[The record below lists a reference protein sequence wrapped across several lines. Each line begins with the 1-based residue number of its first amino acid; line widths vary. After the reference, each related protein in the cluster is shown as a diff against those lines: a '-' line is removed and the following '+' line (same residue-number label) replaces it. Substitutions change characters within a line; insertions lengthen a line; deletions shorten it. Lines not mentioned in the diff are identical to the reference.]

1 MDESIILFIKHSRR
15 LRLLVDKMRG
25 CRNINK
31 PLWCAAYSKY
41 VSVFD
46 NGKTSAFIT
55 LKDNKDNFETNPK
68 CRLINPSKS
77 ELGKVSKTILD
88 NINNLLREVL
98 HVNQWK
104 NSSSVIKWF
113 NSIDNKQNHTFISFD
128 IVTFYPSITDK
139 LLDNVTLW
147 AKSLTYIADEHI
159 TIIKHAHKSLLFYRE
174 KTWIKKNHDSLF
186 DVTMG
191 SYDGAEICELVG
203 LFLVNNLAKRF
214 GKESV
219 GLYRDDGLLIL
230 KGTGGR
236 QADQARKD
244 LHRMFNEFDLKVT
257 AQINNHQVN
266 FLDVTFNLN
275 EENYHPHRKPNNDPL
290 YIDSRSNHPPNIIKQ
305 LPKSIND
312 RLSALSSNEKPFK
325 ASAPLYDNALSC
337 INYNIKLEYSDKQKR
352 SAQNSN
358 PKRKRNIIWFNPPY
372 SKNVRTNVTYKFLAL
387 IDKHFPKSSVLHKIF
402 NRNSVKV
409 SYSCMPNAKSN
420 ISNHD
425 RRVLNNKMTSI
436 NEKTCNCRAESKCP
450 LEGKFLTTSIVC
462 KAEITPTDTQETK
475 EYTGIT
481 AGPFKERHNNL
492 KKSLTHAKYAKET
505 YQSTPG
511 T

>member
-1 MDESIILFIKHSRR
+1 MMENITKSYKTGED
-15 LRLLVDKMRG
+15 VVAD
-25 CRNINK
+25 NINHELK
-31 PLWCAAYSKY
+31 DISHNLGIGDRIDTMA
-41 VSVFD
+41 
-46 NGKTSAFIT
+46 KTPAFIN
-55 LKDNKDNFETNPK
+55 LKDHNPK

-88 NINNLLREVL
+88 NINNRLREVL

-104 NSSSVIKWF
+104 NSSSVIDWF
-113 NSIDNKQNHTFISFD
+113 NSIDNKPNHTFISFD
-128 IVTFYPSITDK
+128 IVEFYPSITEK
-139 LLDNVTLW
+139 LLDNVILW
-147 AKSLTYIADEHI
+147 AKSLNYIPDEHI
-159 TIIKHAHKSLLFYRE
+159 TIIKHARKSLLFYRE

-203 LFLVNNLAKRF
+203 LFLLKNLAERF

-266 FLDVTFNLN
+266 FLDVTFSLN
-275 EENYHPHRKPNNDPL
+275 EENYHPYRKPNNDPL
-290 YIDSRSNHPPNIIKQ
+290 YIDSRSNHPPNIVKQ

-312 RLSALSSNEKPFK
+312 RLSALSSDEKSFK
-325 ASAPLYDNALSC
+325 ASAPLYENALSRS
-337 INYNIKLEYSDKQKR
+337 NHNIKLEYSDKQKE
-352 SAQNSN
+352 STLNSN
-358 PKRKRNIIWFNPPY
+358 PKRKRNIIWFNHPY
-372 SKNVRTNVTYKFLAL
+372 SKNVRTNVAHKFLAL

-409 SYSCMPNAKSN
+409 SYFCMPNAKSN
-420 ISNHD
+420 ISNHN

-436 NEKTCNCRAESKCP
+436 NEKLVTVVLRENVP
-450 LEGKFLTTSIVC
+450 
-462 KAEITPTDTQETK
+462 
-475 EYTGIT
+475 
-481 AGPFKERHNNL
+481 
-492 KKSLTHAKYAKET
+492 
-505 YQSTPG
+505 
-511 T
+511 